1 MKRRLAAILAA
12 DMVGYSRLMGADE
25 EGTIAR
31 QKAGRSELIDPE
43 IAKHGGRIV
52 KTTGDGLL
60 VEFPSVVDAVR
71 CAVQVQKA
79 MARREAGVP
88 EDRRIQYR
96 VGINL
101 GDIVID
107 GDDIYGDGVNV
118 AARLEALAEP
128 GGVSISG
135 KVFEEVR
142 NKLDLGFEDMGAQ
155 AVKNIA
161 EPVHVWRLSLA
172 APSAFDELP
181 ALPGPPAL
189 PGKPS
194 IAVLPFANMSGDEEQ
209 EYFADGVTEDVITTL
224 SHVRWLFVIARNSS
238 FAYKGQSPDIRQVA
252 ADLGV
257 RYVLEGS
264 VRKAGSRI
272 RLTAQL
278 IDGATGSHIWAER
291 YDRELEDIFDLQDEL
306 TVTIAGAIEP
316 AMGQAERARARAKRS
331 ENLGAW
337 DLYQRGMSYLHK
349 RTKGDLEAAQRLFA
363 RAIELDPN
371 LVPAY
376 SAAAEGCFF
385 QIVDGSADSPQ
396 ERREAG
402 LRFARKAVELD
413 NQDAGARYAL
423 GRVYTVRREHERAIP
438 ELQTA
443 VELNPS
449 FAWAHF
455 ALGFAYGTSGNPEKA
470 IAPIEMAMRLS
481 PHDSY
486 KGQFMVH
493 LGAAYLFMGKHEEAL
508 AWAEKSLREPNFR
521 WSRYGLLICA
531 LGHLGR
537 VDDAKLAIRALLEI
551 RPEINVKFAGDWWP
565 ISDDRAREILLEGLR
580 KAGLPE

>member
-31 QKAGRSELIDPE
+31 QKARRSELIDPE

-71 CAVQVQKA
+71 CAVQVQQA
-79 MARREAGVP
+79 MAGREAGVP

-107 GDDIYGDGVNV
+107 GDDIYGEGVNV

-155 AVKNIA
+155 VVKNIA
-161 EPVHVWRLSLA
+161 EPVQVWRVLLE
-172 APSAFDELP
+172 APPAFDE
-181 ALPGPPAL
+181 PPAL
-189 PGKPS
+189 PDKPS
-194 IAVLPFANMSGDEEQ
+194 IAVLPFTNMSGDEEQ
-209 EYFADGVTEDVITTL
+209 EYFADGVTEDVITAL

-291 YDRELEDIFDLQDEL
+291 YDRELVHIFDLQDEL

-316 AMGQAERARARAKRS
+316 ALGQAERARARTKHS

-337 DLYQRGMSYLHK
+337 DIYQQGMSYLHK

-376 SAAAEGCFF
+376 SAAAEGCLF

-402 LRFARKAVELD
+402 LRFGNKAVELD
-413 NQDAGARYAL
+413 NQDAGAHYAL
-423 GRVYTVRREHERAIP
+423 GRAYMVRREHERAIP

-449 FAWAHF
+449 LAWAHY
-455 ALGFAYGTSGNPEKA
+455 ALGMAYGTSGNPEKA

-481 PHDSY
+481 PHDPY
-486 KGQFMVH
+486 KGQFMVR
-493 LGAAYLFMGKHEEAL
+493 LGEAYLFMGKHEEAL
-508 AWAEKSLREPNFR
+508 AWAERSLREPNFR
-521 WSRYGLLICA
+521 WSRYGLLISA

-537 VDDAKLAIRALLEI
+537 VDDAKQAIRALFEI
-551 RPEINVKFAGDWWP
+551 RPEINVKFASEWWP
-565 ISDDRAREILLEGLR
+565 ISDDHAREILLEGLR